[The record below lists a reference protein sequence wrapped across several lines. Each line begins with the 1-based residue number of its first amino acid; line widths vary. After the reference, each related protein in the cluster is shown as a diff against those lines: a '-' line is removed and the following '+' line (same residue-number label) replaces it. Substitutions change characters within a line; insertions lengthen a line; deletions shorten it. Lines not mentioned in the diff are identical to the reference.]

1 MEGKEEGGV
10 KKLFLSLMARALEAT
25 TQEQIDTLC
34 GDIDRLY
41 QQEKI
46 KWDEHEM
53 LFRLINKLQ
62 N

>member
-1 MEGKEEGGV
+1 M
-10 KKLFLSLMARALEAT
+10 KKVFLALMARALEAT
-25 TQEQIDTLC
+25 TQEQINTLC